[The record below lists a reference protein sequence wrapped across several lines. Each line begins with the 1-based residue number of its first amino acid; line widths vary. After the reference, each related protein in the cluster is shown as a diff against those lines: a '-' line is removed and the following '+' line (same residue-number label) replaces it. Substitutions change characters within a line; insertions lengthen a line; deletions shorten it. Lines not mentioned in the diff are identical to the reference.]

1 MLIFK
6 FNSKFIKLDFN
17 WSIFIRRFL
26 IFNFWISML
35 FHKFTLFFQVILSQL
50 FTRRVLTFIYIII
63 LINIW
68 FLIHYLRWR
77 LKSVIFTW
85 LLYHFTLSLSFAFL
99 KFILLLII
107 IFLICIN
114 WCRQVIQILF
124 LIFYIFIIGYSNHV
138 FRQRPIV
145 EEVIVLYQIY

>member
-68 FLIHYLRWR
+68 FLVHYLRWR

-138 FRQRPIV
+138 FRQRSIV

>member
-68 FLIHYLRWR
+68 FLVHYLRWR

>member
-50 FTRRVLTFIYIII
+50 FTRRVLTFIYIFII
-63 LINIW
+63 INIW
-68 FLIHYLRWR
+68 FLVHYLRRR

-85 LLYHFTLSLSFAFL
+85 LLYHFTLYLSFAFL
-99 KFILLLII
+99 KFILLFIV
-107 IFLICIN
+107 IFLICID

>member
-68 FLIHYLRWR
+68 FLVHYLRWR

-145 EEVIVLYQIY
+145 EEVIILYQIY